1 MIKKKRVAILI
12 SGKGSNMRALIEDMM
27 DEDHPGTPALII
39 SDKKNAE
46 GLIFAQKLNLKTLI
60 ITGKNQN
67 TKDDFERQLLTELSN
82 NKIDLICLA
91 GFMRI
96 LSEKFITNYKKLII
110 NIHPSLLPLFKGLNT
125 HREALNSGM
134 ALHGATVHVVTPS
147 VDSGKILGQAV
158 VPIIKGDTEKNLKN
172 RVLLVEHQLYPLV
185 LRLVLNGETSYPIL
199 LEN

>member
-1 MIKKKRVAILI
+1 
-12 SGKGSNMRALIEDMM
+12 MRALIEDMM